1 LGYVWPIG
9 ESQGFVYGECSAD
22 NHYRVD
28 GTLGLS
34 RFRVMGILMVH
45 RNEQNLKNKI
55 LKDKK
60 RQDLGS
66 SLDFT
71 SLITVSTS
79 LTFLAIKFTIC
90 KINSLRTDILYDSF
104 CYKTIW
110 LVNFEAK

>member
-1 LGYVWPIG
+1 MG
-9 ESQGFVYGECSAD
+9 ESQGFVYGECRAD

-28 GTLGLS
+28 GTLELS
-34 RFRVMGILMVH
+34 RFRVMGIFMIH
-45 RNEQNLKNKI
+45 RSERSLKNSTG

-71 SLITVSTS
+71 SLITVSTT

-90 KINSLRTDILYDSF
+90 KINNFGPDILYDSF

-110 LVNFEAK
+110 LVILRPNNV